1 MLPGAA
7 PPQVLLS
14 FQVGTKTLCKF
25 FLPMS
30 SLRAAQPW
38 GTAAFGQMQ
47 ALVWAAAGQS
57 SDLPGGAL
65 GVEVPAGDNRARG
78 SVGTGER
85 NISPALSRL
94 RNAARAEAVSRGRD
108 TAFFLLAGI
117 QRCLDFV
124 AHRPALNCCHGIS
137 QRFPAVEAEQP
148 ALCQSLSHANE
159 PPVPGAFGNSS
170 R

>member
-30 SLRAAQPW
+30 FLRAARPW
-38 GTAAFGQMQ
+38 GTAAFGQTQ

-57 SDLPGGAL
+57 SDLPGRAL
-65 GVEVPAGDNRARG
+65 GVEVPAGDNRAQG

-85 NISPALSRL
+85 NISPARSRL

>member
-30 SLRAAQPW
+30 SLRAARLW
-38 GTAAFGQMQ
+38 GTAAFGQTQ

-57 SDLPGGAL
+57 SDLPGRVL

-85 NISPALSRL
+85 NISPARSRL
-94 RNAARAEAVSRGRD
+94 RNAEAVSRGRD
-108 TAFFLLAGI
+108 PAFFLLAGI

-124 AHRPALNCCHGIS
+124 AHRPDLNCCHGIS